1 MDPHSHRDAPLRRQP
16 PPAAHPS
23 QTAGTDPGKRAG
35 GQPASLQAARPP
47 SWCSQRALPANP
59 ARGAPQ
65 ETSGGRTGAPLRVT
79 HKVVAPQPGA
89 SLGSGFPVWKTPSSP
104 FNAPKMPPPLYFT
117 PPRAPPSPW
126 GAADAGRALLDPQS
140 ALAVAAGVTQS
151 QAWSRESFEPGSV
164 PRTPR
169 AQDQRWVPPPDHK
182 QPALCAWP
190 GREQQLDFKWK
201 TSTKIMNGHH
211 PVSLRLSDPSVA
223 SLATS
228 SPQQQVL
235 VAPGLSPG
243 QAGMSPQRLG

>member
-89 SLGSGFPVWKTPSSP
+89 SLGSGFPGWKTPSSP
-104 FNAPKMPPPLYFT
+104 FNAPKMPSPLYFT

-151 QAWSRESFEPGSV
+151 QAWSR
-164 PRTPR
+164 
-169 AQDQRWVPPPDHK
+169 
-182 QPALCAWP
+182 
-190 GREQQLDFKWK
+190 
-201 TSTKIMNGHH
+201 
-211 PVSLRLSDPSVA
+211 DPS
-223 SLATS
+223 S
-228 SPQQQVL
+228 SWRDHLSQAVSPGHPEPKTRGGCPPQTTNSPHFVL
-235 VAPGLSPG
+235 G
-243 QAGMSPQRLG
+243 QAGNSSLISNGKHPQKS